1 LYRRWRALPEEVRFL
16 GRLAIYALGIGVA
29 YWFVSY
35 EAAGT
40 VLLIGFGIATG
51 GGFVVLWRGSRR
63 GAAGASVP
71 ASDPGSDPGASPDG
85 PFGDESGPVPSGS
98 LVPLEVGFGIA
109 VIGLGLVFGPWLILA
124 GVVPFL
130 AGAWSW
136 LGAAGREI
144 DR

>member
-1 LYRRWRALPEEVRFL
+1 VGPYERWRALPEEVRFL
-16 GRLAIYALGIGVA
+16 GRLAIYALGVGVV

-35 EAAGT
+35 EPAGT

-51 GGFVVLWRGSRR
+51 AGFVVLWRGSRAAAAS
-63 GAAGASVP
+63 AAGTVETSTQ
-71 ASDPGSDPGASPDG
+71 PDG
-85 PFGDESGPVPSGS
+85 PFGDETGAIPLGS

-124 GVVPFL
+124 GLIPLL